1 MNHLETSN
9 IYFPPITFDQ
19 VTDTWN
25 IVRKTCKNRKAVFRY
40 YIQKNTNNYQLYQ
53 ILLHKSYQPYPFR
66 LFLIFEPKPRLV
78 MSQIVSD
85 KVVNHFVARYYLL
98 PYLEKKLIDSN
109 VATRKGKGSKYAEK
123 LLQDYINE
131 LRMHYPNQ
139 EIFVLKIDISK
150 YFYTISHELLLQ
162 MLKRDIKDEDVIHLI
177 ETIISET
184 DKPYINEAIDLLN
197 KKHGMSLPH
206 YETGVGLSIGAM
218 TSQFLAIYYLNDL
231 DHLIKEQLRCKYY
244 IRYMDDF
251 VILDTD
257 RARLKDVW
265 RKVAFE
271 IEQLRLKVNPKSCIT
286 SLNTGIT
293 FLGYKYKIENNRFVV
308 SYRRKTIRKIKHKLE
323 ILKKHDLVQYY
334 RSYGS
339 YYGYLNKVTVKAKR
353 KSNREFRLERKFGM
367 RAVEK
372 YEYFKKKYPKSI
384 IFIKEGSFY
393 KTYREDAIILWH
405 LFQYKWNHD
414 TVAFGISASAKVF
427 EYLQSQQIAYVTI
440 DANSEEVAIP
450 GDSEVYDLYVRLS
463 SIHYE
468 KYVKKEELH
477 KLLDRLMDQDV
488 HSYTKIKNL
497 FETLL
502 ERGSQNEYHAK
513 DS

>member
-1 MNHLETSN
+1 
-9 IYFPPITFDQ
+9 
-19 VTDTWN
+19 
-25 IVRKTCKNRKAVFRY
+25 
-40 YIQKNTNNYQLYQ
+40 
-53 ILLHKSYQPYPFR
+53 
-66 LFLIFEPKPRLV
+66 
-78 MSQIVSD
+78 
-85 KVVNHFVARYYLL
+85 
-98 PYLEKKLIDSN
+98 
-109 VATRKGKGSKYAEK
+109 
-123 LLQDYINE
+123 
-131 LRMHYPNQ
+131 
-139 EIFVLKIDISK
+139 
-150 YFYTISHELLLQ
+150 
-162 MLKRDIKDEDVIHLI
+162 
-177 ETIISET
+177 
-184 DKPYINEAIDLLN
+184 
-197 KKHGMSLPH
+197 
-206 YETGVGLSIGAM
+206 M

-293 FLGYKYKIENNRFVV
+293 FLGYKYKIENNRFVI
-308 SYRRKTIRKIKHKLE
+308 SYRRKTIRKIKHRLE

-339 YYGYLNKVTVKAKR
+339 YYGYLNKVTVKTKR
-353 KSNREFRLERKFGM
+353 KSNCEFRLERKFGM

-384 IFIKEGSFY
+384 IFIKEGNFY

-427 EYLQSQQIAYVTI
+427 EYLQNQQIAYVTI
-440 DANSEEVAIP
+440 DANSEEVPIS

-477 KLLDRLMDQDV
+477 KLLDRLMDQVV
-488 HSYTKIKNL
+488 HSYAKIKNL

-502 ERGSQNEYHAK
+502 ERRDQNEYLAK

>member
-40 YIQKNTNNYQLYQ
+40 HIQKNTNNYQLYQ

-131 LRMHYPNQ
+131 LRMHYPDQ
-139 EIFVLKIDISK
+139 
-150 YFYTISHELLLQ
+150 
-162 MLKRDIKDEDVIHLI
+162 
-177 ETIISET
+177 
-184 DKPYINEAIDLLN
+184 
-197 KKHGMSLPH
+197 
-206 YETGVGLSIGAM
+206 
-218 TSQFLAIYYLNDL
+218 
-231 DHLIKEQLRCKYY
+231 
-244 IRYMDDF
+244 
-251 VILDTD
+251 
-257 RARLKDVW
+257 
-265 RKVAFE
+265 
-271 IEQLRLKVNPKSCIT
+271 
-286 SLNTGIT
+286 
-293 FLGYKYKIENNRFVV
+293 
-308 SYRRKTIRKIKHKLE
+308 E

-339 YYGYLNKVTVKAKR
+339 YYGYLNKVTVKAER

-414 TVAFGISASAKVF
+414 TVAFGIAASAKVF
-427 EYLQSQQIAYVTI
+427 EYLQNQQIAYVTI
-440 DANSEEVAIP
+440 DANSEEVTIP

-477 KLLDRLMDQDV
+477 KLLDRLMDQVV
-488 HSYTKIKNL
+488 HSYAKIKNL

-502 ERGSQNEYHAK
+502 ERGSQNEYLAK

>member
-1 MNHLETSN
+1 
-9 IYFPPITFDQ
+9 
-19 VTDTWN
+19 
-25 IVRKTCKNRKAVFRY
+25 
-40 YIQKNTNNYQLYQ
+40 
-53 ILLHKSYQPYPFR
+53 
-66 LFLIFEPKPRLV
+66 
-78 MSQIVSD
+78 
-85 KVVNHFVARYYLL
+85 
-98 PYLEKKLIDSN
+98 
-109 VATRKGKGSKYAEK
+109 
-123 LLQDYINE
+123 
-131 LRMHYPNQ
+131 
-139 EIFVLKIDISK
+139 
-150 YFYTISHELLLQ
+150 
-162 MLKRDIKDEDVIHLI
+162 
-177 ETIISET
+177 
-184 DKPYINEAIDLLN
+184 
-197 KKHGMSLPH
+197 
-206 YETGVGLSIGAM
+206 M

-339 YYGYLNKVTVKAKR
+339 YYGYLNKVIVKAKR

-427 EYLQSQQIAYVTI
+427 EYLQNQQIAYVTI
-440 DANSEEVAIP
+440 DANSEEVTIP

-477 KLLDRLMDQDV
+477 KLLDRLMDQVV
-488 HSYTKIKNL
+488 HSYAKIKNL

-502 ERGSQNEYHAK
+502 ERRDQNEYLAK